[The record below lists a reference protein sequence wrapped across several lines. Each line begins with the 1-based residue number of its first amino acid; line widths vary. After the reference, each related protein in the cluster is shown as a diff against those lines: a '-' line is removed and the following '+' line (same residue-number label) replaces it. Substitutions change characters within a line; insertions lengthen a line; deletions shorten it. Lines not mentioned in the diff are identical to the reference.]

1 MKMKRNNTCENTC
14 VAYFCE
20 IVKECLFSVC
30 IRSRTKK
37 ITNEFIY
44 KTEIKSHVEI
54 KFVVIKREKGE
65 G

>member
-1 MKMKRNNTCENTC
+1 MLIQC
-14 VAYFCE
+14 VY
-20 IVKECLFSVC
+20 KKQNK
-30 IRSRTKK
+30 KK